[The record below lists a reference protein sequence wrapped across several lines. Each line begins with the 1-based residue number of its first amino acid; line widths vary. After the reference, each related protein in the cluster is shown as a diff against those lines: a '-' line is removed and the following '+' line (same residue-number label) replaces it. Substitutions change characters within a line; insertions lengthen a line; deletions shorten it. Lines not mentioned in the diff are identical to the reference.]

1 MLPRQRRERP
11 WVRNKDLDTASLVR
25 ISVITPSFRSGQ
37 WLRLC
42 IASVADQGVEIEHIV
57 QDAGSDDGTL
67 DWLLTDSRVRAFVEK
82 DAGMYDAINRGLRR
96 ASGDLCAYL
105 NCDEQYLPGALPA
118 VADFFERHPNVEV
131 LFADFVVVDTA
142 GQYVCHRKV
151 QVPGRYHL
159 WVSHLPTFSCAMFFR
174 RRLVQD
180 ETLLFNPRLRDVGDG
195 DWVLRLLQ
203 RGTRMAVLRQFTSVF
218 TLSGANMMAGEN
230 ARREARALHATAPG
244 WVRACKPAII
254 LQYRIRRAV
263 AGMYRQ
269 PPFSFAAYTR
279 ESPAQR
285 VTRYVVRPV
294 GRWRG
299 LS

>member
-1 MLPRQRRERP
+1 MR
-11 WVRNKDLDTASLVR
+11 V
-25 ISVITPSFRSGQ
+25 SVITPSFRSGH

-42 IASVADQGVEIEHIV
+42 IASVADQGVNVEHIV

-67 DWLLTDSRVRAFVEK
+67 DWLKSDTRVRAFVEK

-96 ASGDLCAYL
+96 ATGEICAYL

-118 VADFFERHPNVEV
+118 VVEFFERHPDIEV
-131 LFADFVVVDTA
+131 LFADFVVVDAA
-142 GQYVCHRKV
+142 GQYLCHRKV

-203 RGTRMAVLRQFTSVF
+203 RGTRMGVLRQFTSVF
-218 TLSGANMMAGEN
+218 TLSGANMMTGEN
-230 ARREARALHATAPG
+230 ARREAQAMHATAPG
-244 WVRACKPAII
+244 WLRACKPAII
-254 LQYRIRRAV
+254 LHHRLRRWL
-263 AGMYRQ
+263 GGLYRQ
-269 PPFSFAAYTR
+269 APFSFSLYTL
-279 ESPAQR
+279 EQPVAR
-285 VTRYVVRPV
+285 VTRQVEQPV
-294 GRWRG
+294 GRWRHSG
-299 LS
+299 